1 MIKLKVRMI
10 IALDGPAGS
19 GKSTTAKL
27 VGKEIGFLYIDTG
40 AMYRA
45 MTLKT
50 KLSNV
55 AYQDKNGITSLLA
68 DTKIA
73 QEIDNQSGDT
83 ITFLDGKDVSQE
95 IRTPEINKGVGP
107 VCEISE
113 VRKALVALQREMGQK
128 GDVILDGRDIGTVV
142 FPDADLKFYMIA
154 DIKVRALRRYQ
165 ELLAKG
171 VTQTLEEVENDIA
184 ERDLRDSSRADSP
197 LKPADDVIYVDTTSM
212 SISEQVGFI
221 VDKIR
226 TISK

>member
-1 MIKLKVRMI
+1 MI

-45 MTLKT
+45 MALKT
-50 KLSNV
+50 KLSNID
-55 AYQDKNGITSLLA
+55 YYDRERIIELLPN
-68 DTKIA
+68 TKIA
-73 QEIDNQSGDT
+73 QEIDKQSGDT

-128 GDVILDGRDIGTVV
+128 GNVILDGRDIGTVV

-165 ELLAKG
+165 ELLDKG
-171 VTQTLEEVENDIA
+171 VSQTLEEVENDIA

-212 SISEQVGFI
+212 SIAEQVGFI
-221 VDKIR
+221 VDKIQ
-226 TISK
+226 TISKQ